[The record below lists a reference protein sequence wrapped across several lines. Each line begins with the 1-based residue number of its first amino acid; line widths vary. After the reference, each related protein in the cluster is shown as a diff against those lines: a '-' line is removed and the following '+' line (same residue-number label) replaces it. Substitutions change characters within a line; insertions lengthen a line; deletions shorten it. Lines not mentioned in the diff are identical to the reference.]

1 MPQQHQWY
9 GNIRNDSLDATFQ
22 WRKWLSSTVSWP
34 LASFSAAWSSERR
47 PQQKFSWDRCVRGTA
62 SVRVRYL
69 VSGDDFSI
77 FFLWSAC
84 EKKKWNTR
92 TTSTY
97 IYIIYIWNL
106 ICVCSSRFDPVCS
119 YSFHLFPSISRCLQ
133 LVYHPKNCASF
144 NESANN
150 CCFWLVQFE
159 SWFLINPINKKLNP
173 PRSS

>member
-84 EKKKWNTR
+84 EKKNETQEQHQHI
-92 TTSTY
+92 Y
-97 IYIIYIWNL
+97 IYHIYLKPDLCLFFQIW
-106 ICVCSSRFDPVCS
+106 SRVFL
-119 YSFHLFPSISRCLQ
+119 LFPSLSLHLTMSTIGL
-133 LVYHPKNCASF
+133 P
-144 NESANN
+144 
-150 CCFWLVQFE
+150 
-159 SWFLINPINKKLNP
+159 PKKLCQLQWIGE
-173 PRSS
+173 

>member
-84 EKKKWNTR
+84 EKKNETQEQHQH
-92 TTSTY
+92 
-97 IYIIYIWNL
+97 IYISYIFETWFVFVLPDL
-106 ICVCSSRFDPVCS
+106 IPCVPT
-119 YSFHLFPSISRCLQ
+119 LSISFPPSHD
-133 LVYHPKNCASF
+133 VYNWFTTQKIVPASMNRRITVAF
-144 NESANN
+144 GWCNSNHD
-150 CCFWLVQFE
+150 FW
-159 SWFLINPINKKLNP
+159 STP
-173 PRSS
+173 